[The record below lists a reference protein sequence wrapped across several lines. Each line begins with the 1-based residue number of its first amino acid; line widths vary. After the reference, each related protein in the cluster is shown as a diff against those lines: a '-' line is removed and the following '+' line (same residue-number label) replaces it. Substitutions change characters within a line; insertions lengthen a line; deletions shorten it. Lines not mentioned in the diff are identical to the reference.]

1 MLNKYIV
8 RYIYATFL
16 LNLSAFLFVEV
27 LKQSMQSDFDLGFYT
42 IDLFSIFISG
52 VWITMW
58 FGVAGYW
65 NVVFV
70 KDWYLNKIGVR
81 AKKIDFNLK

>member
-58 FGVAGYW
+58 LGVAGYW